1 MEKVGYSCIYNNTTN
16 EIQRQKYLDI
26 DHPMRVVDPA
36 KPAGRVGT
44 AFAVGPIGPD
54 FTVIE
59 RWRVIKPGKRYA
71 QGTETAS
78 LIEGGTKLLIDPNWM
93 ATGVTVVQARQE
105 RIAQVRMEA
114 DELIDARYTVRRQI
128 NSIVKG
134 LGPASPIF
142 TDIALIED
150 AFDVMKADIQSQATV
165 ADVDAWVQP
174 AWPTGWEMP

>member
-1 MEKVGYSCIYNNTTN
+1 MEKVGYSCIYNGTTN
-16 EIQRQKYLDI
+16 EIKRQKLLDI

-59 RWRVIKPGKRYA
+59 RWRVTKPGKRYT

-78 LIEGGTKLLIDPNWM
+78 LIEGDTKLLIDPNWT
-93 ATGVTVVQARQE
+93 ATGTTVVQARQE
-105 RIAQVRMEA
+105 RIATLRNEA
-114 DELIDARYTVRRQI
+114 DNLIEERYTVRRQI
-128 NSIVKG
+128 DMLKKG
-134 LGPASPIF
+134 TGNPMWN
-142 TDIALIED
+142 DIALVED
-150 AFDVMKADIQSQATV
+150 AYDVMKADIQSQATV

-174 AWPTGWEMP
+174 AWPAGWETP